1 MGEGTEMTFDFAVT
15 CVALGS
21 FCLGCIVGAIGL
33 SMLAGATLRDLREV
47 FLGDDGT

>member
-1 MGEGTEMTFDFAVT
+1 MGAEAGMTFDFAVT

-21 FCLGCIVGAIGL
+21 FCLGVIVGAIGL

-47 FLGDDGT
+47 FLGDEGT